1 MCKIRTT
8 TRVCLLAA
16 ICLWPAVSSG
26 QVTPPAAVGDI
37 SGVIRDIS
45 SGKALSPAN
54 ILILGTNWG
63 AMSLENGSFVIKN
76 VPVDTYEI
84 KVQMMGYGDK
94 TISGIVIKE
103 GQTVHV
109 TFDLRE
115 EIVSVIPE
123 VQVTGK
129 RPLIDKKRTGT
140 AHHVRAEDIA
150 DLPVDDFEEVI
161 GLKAGVIAKGG
172 ELHFRGGRG
181 GEVQFQVDG
190 MPVRDPLVGG
200 GISLATLAVAEVEVL
215 TGGLDAKYGNAQS
228 GVVIYRTKEGGDR
241 FSGELRYITDDY
253 GSPTNTYDNYDRLF
267 VGLGGPVP
275 IRNMNYYLSVEA
287 TFQDNYPKTVERR
300 SRTKLLNFISVG
312 DRKSNA
318 IKLQG
323 KISYKPGANYKLTVE
338 LIDQETRYDNYQ
350 HSWSRDGYVQTF
362 LDTTRTDEV
371 VVRHGRWSPVRVD
384 STYHYYNAAEHTPNV
399 LDQFRQYKA
408 VFHHSLSQDAQYS
421 IRVSMQRFFQD
432 QRVQD
437 KKEWEYDGRRDID
450 LWYNYTD
457 REANDFFVISGDYP
471 TVSTRETQVSQG
483 MWDLTWKRG
492 RHTFE
497 TGLSGTYNDM
507 RYFTL
512 DRPYLN
518 SGDGKIGYP
527 RTDYHYY
534 NPEGAAYIQDR
545 WEHEGMLLNFGLRYD
560 VFSVGEQVP
569 LTEVREPV
577 KKQLSPRMGIG
588 YPISDRDVFSFHYG
602 RLYQIPD
609 RRYIFDNQDVFDRTR
624 GNPNLTNETTVQYQ
638 AAIQHLFSD
647 ILVGQFSI
655 YYKDIFGLISAE
667 EQPDWTSTGNI
678 TTYVNKD
685 YASSQGFEVSLSRSF
700 RNYMR
705 WDFSYA
711 YGVAKGVASDPDAAV
726 SRNFVYLPTSEQAL
740 NWDVRHSL
748 GASFYLGDRRNWGV
762 SMTWNYLTGSPYT
775 PYQRDTRQLEPEM
788 VNSRR
793 LPSTTTL
800 DVRVDKYFWL
810 WTHRLSLFLQG
821 RNIMDAK
828 NITTLTPGN
837 WPGPPVG
844 SAYTVYYTEAGKAG
858 GAYLKDVSGDGIE
871 EFVPLNDPRVF
882 GSPRSIRVGLGF
894 EF

>member
-200 GISLATLAVAEVEVL
+200 GVSLATLAVAEVEVL

-318 IKLQG
+318 VKLQG